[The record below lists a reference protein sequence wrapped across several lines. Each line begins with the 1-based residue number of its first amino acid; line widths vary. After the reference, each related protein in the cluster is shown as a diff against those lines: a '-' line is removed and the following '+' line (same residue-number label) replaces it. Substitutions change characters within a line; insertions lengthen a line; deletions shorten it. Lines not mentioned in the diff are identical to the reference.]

1 MDQGKIVIMAAHEP
15 FRFILESNDTDG
27 YFTRRRHTGKE
38 LMSRKI
44 KSLFSQIMLALFL
57 FQTIA
62 PAAESA
68 KYRLL
73 SISDSEKLI
82 LVSQIPNKKKF
93 LLDASAVKI
102 TLNDK
107 ALEFKDLKKYSI
119 ILAKIELR
127 KKELKGTKVDG
138 IVMEINIQIK

>member
-1 MDQGKIVIMAAHEP
+1 MHQEKLVIIEAHEP
-15 FRFILESNDTDG
+15 FEFLLQSNDSDG
-27 YFTRRRHTGKE
+27 YCTRRSQTGKE

-44 KSLFSQIMLALFL
+44 KPLFSQIILTLLLFSI
-57 FQTIA
+57 IA
-62 PAAESA
+62 PAAESG

-82 LVSQIPNKKKF
+82 LVSQIPNKKKL

-119 ILAKIELR
+119 ILATIELQ

-138 IVMEINIQIK
+138 IVTEINIQVK